1 MVDLPKYAFNFC
13 MIRLIST
20 NRYFF
25 VLLTCW
31 ILIGGFSLAIWGS
44 SALFLKLHTNLGT
57 AADSVFRF
65 VTELG
70 SATFSV
76 IVAVFLIY
84 LNRRTGL
91 IASLGMILAT
101 VITHLIKFWINAPRP
116 SVFFADSN
124 PIKSIDGVQLLTE
137 HSFPSGHT
145 TAAFALATVL
155 TFITPD
161 KRWSVFYFLMAV
173 MVGYSRIYLGQHFPA
188 DVFAGSLIAV
198 AACTLLWNATEKKP
212 VKL

>member
-1 MVDLPKYAFNFC
+1 
-13 MIRLIST
+13 MIKLIST

-25 VLLTCW
+25 VLIVCW
-31 ILIGGFSLAIWGS
+31 TLFGGFSLAIWGS
-44 SALFLKLHTNLGT
+44 SALFLKLHTNLGSV
-57 AADSVFRF
+57 ADSVFRF

-70 SATFSV
+70 SATFSI
-76 IVAVFLIY
+76 IVALFLIY
-84 LNRRTGL
+84 LNRRAGL
-91 IASLGMILAT
+91 VASLGMILAT

-155 TFITPD
+155 TFSTSD
-161 KRWSVFYFLMAV
+161 KRWSLFYFLMALL
-173 MVGYSRIYLGQHFPA
+173 VGYSRIYLGQHFPA

-198 AACTLLWNATEKKP
+198 GACTLVWSAAEKKP
-212 VKL
+212 AKL